1 MRAALCLLALTL
13 LVLLPGPRFAIAAEE
28 AAETDDRAEEEA
40 SSDGEPSPEIFVPSE
55 EISEDF
61 AVSFPVDI

>member
-1 MRAALCLLALTL
+1 MGT
-13 LVLLPGPRFAIAAEE
+13 GFAVAAEE
-28 AAETDDRAEEEA
+28 AADTRDRAGEEEEA
-40 SSDGEPSPEIFVPSE
+40 DGEPSPEIFVPSE

>member
-1 MRAALCLLALTL
+1 MKGPLLFAAAALLASTM
-13 LVLLPGPRFAIAAEE
+13 GAGFAVAAEE
-28 AAETDDRAEEEA
+28 AADTRDRAGEEEEA
-40 SSDGEPSPEIFVPSE
+40 DGEPSPEIFVPSE

>member
-1 MRAALCLLALTL
+1 MKAPLLLAAAALLGSAL
-13 LVLLPGPRFAIAAEE
+13 GAGFALAAEE
-28 AAETDDRAEEEA
+28 AADTRDRAGEEEA
-40 SSDGEPSPEIFVPSE
+40 TDGEPSPEIFVPSE

>member
-1 MRAALCLLALTL
+1 MRGPRHFAAAALLGSVLHAGLAS
-13 LVLLPGPRFAIAAEE
+13 AAEE
-28 AAETDDRAEEEA
+28 AADSGDRAEEEQTA
-40 SSDGEPSPEIFVPSE
+40 DGEPSPEIFVPSE